1 MVVFPKSGHIYA
13 HTHIQTYTHAIY
25 TLAHTPTDTYIH
37 RHTDTHEQTHTNVHT
52 HTHTRLQIPLISR
65 GESCGLDSK
74 NFSWI

>member
-52 HTHTRLQIPLISR
+52 HTHTFTNTI
-65 GESCGLDSK
+65 
-74 NFSWI
+74 NFEGGILWIG